1 MNKEDKLKKLKEGL
15 GALEKK
21 YGDFKTLNSSDKRVY
36 DVIPTGSIGLNQ
48 ALGIG
53 GVPKG
58 RIVELFGWESSGKT
72 SVAMH
77 IIAESQKKGGICAFI
92 DAEHAFDPE
101 YAKNIGINLDEL
113 YFYQPSSGEEALN
126 LVTDLLKQKVFDVI
140 VVDSV
145 AALTPLSEIEGQV
158 GDSKIGL
165 QARMLSQAMRIQVAE
180 VATSNTCLIY
190 INQFRQKI
198 GVMFG
203 SPDVTSGGNALKF
216 FASIRME
223 ISRSTT
229 AANSIVEKDVKM
241 GNLTKV
247 HITKNKCGAP
257 FKKCEFNILYGVGI
271 DKYGELIELARSKE
285 IIKHRGKK
293 ISYEDFELE
302 GSSKEEVLEQFID
315 ILKDN
320 PEMFNEIVEKCIS
333 E

>member
-1 MNKEDKLKKLKEGL
+1 MNKEDKLQKLKEGL

-21 YGDFKTLNSSDKRVY
+21 YGEFGTLNSSDKRTY
-36 DVIPTGSIGLNQ
+36 DVISTGSIGLDN

-53 GVPKG
+53 GLPKG
-58 RIVELFGWESSGKT
+58 RIVELAGWESSGKST
-72 SVAMH
+72 ITLHVVAE
-77 IIAESQKKGGICAFI
+77 AQKKGGICAFI

-126 LVTDLLKQKVFDVI
+126 LVTDLLKQEVFDVI
-140 VVDSV
+140 IVDSV
-145 AALTPLSEIEGQV
+145 AALTPQSELEGQV

-165 QARMLSQAMRIQVAE
+165 HARMMSQAMRVQVAE
-180 VATSNTCLIY
+180 VSNSDTCLIY

-223 ISRSTT
+223 VSRSTT
-229 AANSIVEKDVKM
+229 AANSVIENDVKM

-247 HITKNKCGAP
+247 NVIKNKCAPP

-293 ISYEDFELE
+293 ITYDEFELE
-302 GSSKEEVLEQFID
+302 GSSREDVLEKFITV
-315 ILKDN
+315 LKDN
-320 PEMFNEIVEKCIS
+320 PEMFDEILNKVNA
-333 E
+333 